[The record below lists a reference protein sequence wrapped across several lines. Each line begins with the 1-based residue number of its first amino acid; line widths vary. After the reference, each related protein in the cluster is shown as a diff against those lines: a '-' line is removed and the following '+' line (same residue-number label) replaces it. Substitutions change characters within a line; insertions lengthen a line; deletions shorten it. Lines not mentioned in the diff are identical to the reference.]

1 MTTMQPRFLKGGF
14 VVLNTETGAVQNTLP
29 LTVNPDRLSRS
40 FEIQSVGE
48 DAGRASPLRLTGPAA
63 ETITVEVK
71 LDAGD
76 GLDRADALALREGV
90 RPQIALLQTLISP
103 TTQTIEA
110 NDALQK
116 TGALEILPMVQ
127 PLLLFVWGPDQ
138 IAPVRIQSMTV
149 NEMLHNSRL
158 YPLQATVNLSLRVLT
173 VDDLGVSS
181 RGGALFLTYLRA
193 VEASAGKV
201 PDGNATEMGI
211 EGAL

>member
-14 VVLNTETGAVQNTLP
+14 VVLNPDTGAVQATLP
-29 LTVNPDRLSRS
+29 LAVNPDRLTRS
-40 FEIQSVGE
+40 FEVRSMGE
-48 DAGRASPLRLTGPAA
+48 EAGRSSPLRLTGPAA
-63 ETITVEVK
+63 ETITLEAK

-76 GLDRADALALREGV
+76 GLDRADPLVLREGI

-103 TTQTIEA
+103 TAQTIEE
-110 NDALQK
+110 NDALQQS
-116 TGALEILPMVQ
+116 GALEILPMIQ
-127 PLLLFVWGPDQ
+127 PLTLFVWGPDQ
-138 IAPVRIQSMTV
+138 IAPVRIQSLTV
-149 NEMLHNSRL
+149 SEMLHNSRL

-173 VDDLGVSS
+173 IDDLSVSS

-201 PDGNATEMGI
+201 PDGNASEMGI